1 MINKYYIWGVVIL
14 VICIL
19 LFFFF
24 SPPFSLYKNID
35 TNIFANYG
43 NFIAGLLGSMI
54 ALFAAIL
61 FYKALKHQI
70 DYSKKGNFENN
81 YIFMLKNLNKEIDS
95 LYFEEIIKQTN
106 GYSIG
111 SEDIRIPHEGISVLK
126 YLSKRYLVI
135 YNDKT
140 KTFNPNISENLKLI
154 NDKFNEIK
162 KQNHSQ
168 FNQLFKVI
176 NYIFEFIQKN
186 RDDNID
192 KKFYFDYLNIQIP
205 EYLKFIIAIYRRH
218 EPEMEIIN
226 NLIDYYVIS
235 PDDFKNYIDED
246 KHEEFIKSLNLP
258 IRKIEK

>member
-81 YIFMLKNLNKEIDS
+81 YIFMK
-95 LYFEEIIKQTN
+95 
-106 GYSIG
+106 
-111 SEDIRIPHEGISVLK
+111 
-126 YLSKRYLVI
+126 
-135 YNDKT
+135 
-140 KTFNPNISENLKLI
+140 KL
-154 NDKFNEIK
+154 
-162 KQNHSQ
+162 
-168 FNQLFKVI
+168 
-176 NYIFEFIQKN
+176 
-186 RDDNID
+186 
-192 KKFYFDYLNIQIP
+192 
-205 EYLKFIIAIYRRH
+205 
-218 EPEMEIIN
+218 
-226 NLIDYYVIS
+226 
-235 PDDFKNYIDED
+235 
-246 KHEEFIKSLNLP
+246 
-258 IRKIEK
+258 